1 MLATRR
7 LSGFLK
13 RVPRNDQYPLE
24 RLAELEHGLVLVR
37 DLVELDHWKSR
48 LRREYLETSIVLS
61 DTFELDFDIHGLI
74 DSCRVIYSLAAFKPA
89 KFRRPVEPD
98 SAVAVA
104 ISDEI
109 SANALGGAVD
119 MDLGELWR
127 DDIHRTVWTGVS
139 TGIGV
144 VLSDGAR
151 VFLDESSSVVGV
163 SAPYEHIT
171 EMGAGAAR

>member
-1 MLATRR
+1 MLAAKR

-13 RVPRNDQYPLE
+13 REPRNDQYPLE

-89 KFRRPVEPD
+89 QFRRPVEPE
-98 SAVAVA
+98 SAIAVVL
-104 ISDEI
+104 SDE
-109 SANALGGAVD
+109 SNAAALGGAVD
-119 MDLGELWR
+119 LDLGELWR
-127 DDIHRTVWTGVS
+127 DDAQRIVWTGIS
-139 TGIGV
+139 TGTQV
-144 VLSDGAR
+144 TLSDGVR
-151 VFLDESSSVVGV
+151 VFFDGSFRIIGV
-163 SAPYEHIT
+163 SAPYQLV
-171 EMGAGAAR
+171 A